1 MITFP
6 EDPHDGME
14 IIDYVDSVT
23 VIIWTYD
30 ESLNQW
36 TSKQFGTPE
45 TYVFTDQVL
54 VRDNIEELPAGAEVD
69 PSQLKTQKDV
79 NYFLNDRQ
87 PDMPDVPSLDGYAT
101 EQWVQDQNYATQTQL
116 AQLQQEVDNLSGLVV
131 QARYSNGNGLNTRP
145 GEFLV
150 LKDNTQQ
157 TRFSV
162 GDTLRLDQTDAT
174 NKTPA
179 LARIISGDLIHIVDP
194 RTSQYTVLQVTSA
207 AGVVHEYTCLGG
219 TMDTIPNNTALE
231 FRISGGT

>member
-6 EDPHDGME
+6 DFPKDGDTVVDK
-14 IIDYVDSVT
+14 IDDYVV
-23 VIIWTYD
+23 VVWTYSED
-30 ESLNQW
+30 ANEW
-36 TSKQFGTPE
+36 TSHRYGPVE
-45 TYVFTDQVL
+45 SYVFTDQVF
-54 VRDNIEELPAGAEVD
+54 VRDNVQELPQGADTD
-69 PSQLKTQKDV
+69 PSELLTQRDV
-79 NYFLNDRQ
+79 NHFLHEQQ
-87 PDMPDVPSLDGYAT
+87 PELPEMPNLDGYAT
-101 EQWVQDQNYATQTQL
+101 EQWVQEQNYATQSQID
-116 AQLQQEVDNLSGLVV
+116 QLQQQIDNLSGLVV
-131 QARYSNGNGLNTRP
+131 QARYSNGDGLNTRP

-179 LARIISGDLIHIVDP
+179 LARIINGDLIHIVDP

-207 AGVVHEYTCLGG
+207 AGIVHEYTCLGG
-219 TMDTIPNNTALE
+219 TMDTIPNSNTLE